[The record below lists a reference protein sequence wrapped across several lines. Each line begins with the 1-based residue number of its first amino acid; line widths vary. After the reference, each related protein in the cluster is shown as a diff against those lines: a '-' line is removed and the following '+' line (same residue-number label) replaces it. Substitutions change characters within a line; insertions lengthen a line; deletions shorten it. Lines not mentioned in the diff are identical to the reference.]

1 MFWRRVRSSAEFPV
15 VEIEEDG
22 RLDAKFLAGACG
34 FCAPGVGES
43 ISGGNFGEFV
53 GPLFAFGGD
62 GEVDLDTLAGVAG
75 QDGAHEGFVVGMSGD
90 DEQDAGLRRSCLREE
105 REESGGEVKRSEAER
120 SEAERSEAE
129 RSEAERSEAERSE
142 AERS

>member
-15 VEIEEDG
+15 VGIEEDG

-53 GPLFAFGGD
+53 GSLFAFGGD

-105 REESGGEVKRSEAER
+105 SGGEAERSEPERSEAESSEAER
-120 SEAERSEAE
+120 SEE
-129 RSEAERSEAERSE
+129 
-142 AERS
+142 

>member
-1 MFWRRVRSSAEFPV
+1 VNVFGEGFGQGAEFPV

-34 FCAPGVGES
+34 FCAAGVGEG

-53 GPLFAFGGD
+53 GALFAFGGD
-62 GEVDLDTLAGVAG
+62 GEVDLDTLAGLAG

-90 DEQDAGLRRSCLREE
+90 GEQDAGLRRSCLREE
-105 REESGGEVKRSEAER
+105 SGGEVER
-120 SEAERSEAE
+120 SEECDTLHG
-129 RSEAERSEAERSE
+129 
-142 AERS
+142 